1 MRKAQSNSPAPGP
14 RKPNLDKPNLDEL
27 DFGETDLIRQIRRRA
42 GKQSALG
49 LRLGIGDDCAL
60 LRLRPGAELAL
71 TTDLSIAGRHF
82 ELDLHPPESIGHR
95 ALARGLSD
103 LAAMGARPVA
113 AFLSLGIPRDL
124 TGSWLSRFLD
134 GFLSLVARYETP
146 LAGGDLAESPL
157 PVADIVLTGAVP
169 HGKALLRSG
178 ARAGDFIYVTGM
190 LGGSSAGLAQLKQLA
205 QPKKP
210 ASLRNLLSAKRR
222 LGTQPQPPRIPAEL
236 QEALAPHLYPEP
248 RIAQGL
254 FLLRHSKATAAIDL
268 SDGLST
274 DLAHLCAASGVTAE
288 IDSALLPIHAAAT
301 PPAATPSASLAQA
314 LHGGEDY
321 ELLFTAPPSARV
333 PRRIAGVPVT
343 QIGRISRAR
352 AGRPPVTLLTA
363 SGSQPLAPRGWQ
375 HFSRL
380 R

>member
-1 MRKAQSNSPAPGP
+1 
-14 RKPNLDKPNLDEL
+14 
-27 DFGETDLIRQIRRRA
+27 
-42 GKQSALG
+42 
-49 LRLGIGDDCAL
+49 
-60 LRLRPGAELAL
+60 
-71 TTDLSIAGRHF
+71 
-82 ELDLHPPESIGHR
+82 
-95 ALARGLSD
+95 
-103 LAAMGARPVA
+103 
-113 AFLSLGIPRDL
+113 
-124 TGSWLSRFLD
+124 
-134 GFLSLVARYETP
+134 
-146 LAGGDLAESPL
+146 
-157 PVADIVLTGAVP
+157 VADIVLTGAVP

-178 ARAGDFIYVTGM
+178 ARAGDLIYVTGM
-190 LGGSSAGLAQLKQLA
+190 LGDSAAGLAQLKQLA

-222 LGTQPQPPRIPAEL
+222 PGAQPQPLRIPAEL

-254 FLLRHSKATAAIDL
+254 FLMRHSKATAAIDL

-274 DLAHLCAASGVTAE
+274 DLAHLCAESGVAAE
-288 IDSALLPIHAAAT
+288 IDAALLPIHAAAT

-343 QIGRISRAR
+343 PIGRILRAR
-352 AGRPPVTLLTA
+352 TGSPPVTLLTA
-363 SGSQPLAPRGWQ
+363 SGPQPLAPRGWQ